1 MLKIK
6 KEYKIY
12 KKGKY
17 LKQVSRLVNE
27 IDKIIHSDEIDF
39 FSFDLMLLYY
49 VDETTK
55 LSIKF
60 NVDFTN
66 AELTYFV
73 LNENHLVKIK
83 ELIENFNKGE

>member
-1 MLKIK
+1 MIEIK

-17 LKQVSRLVNE
+17 LKEVSRLTNK
-27 IDKIIHSDEIDF
+27 IDKIIQSDEVDF

-55 LSIKF
+55 LFIKF
-60 NVDFTN
+60 NLDFTN

-73 LNENHLVKIK
+73 VNENHLVKIK
-83 ELIENFNKGE
+83 ELIENFNKCE